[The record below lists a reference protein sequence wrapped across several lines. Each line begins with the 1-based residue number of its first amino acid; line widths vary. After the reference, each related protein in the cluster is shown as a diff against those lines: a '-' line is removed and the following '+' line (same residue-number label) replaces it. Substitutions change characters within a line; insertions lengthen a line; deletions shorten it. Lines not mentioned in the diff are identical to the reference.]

1 MKRFPVFLLPFFLLA
16 CSSSKESRN
25 AGGSQGTTPDV
36 RIYESD
42 FRPSD
47 YDSDPAGAPVE
58 AGEHSVPDA
67 DRTADTP
74 VLTST
79 EQVSGFR
86 VQFFSTTNID
96 DAKRKKEEAEAAY
109 PSELFYSEYDP
120 PTYKL
125 RAGNFLT
132 RFEAERF
139 AKVLSEKGF
148 PDAWAVPTRVFKQLP
163 PGAREPSANP
173 K

>member
-1 MKRFPVFLLPFFLLA
+1 MKRLPIFLIPFFLLA
-16 CSSSKESRN
+16 CSSSKESQN
-25 AGGSQGTTPDV
+25 AGSSQGTTSDV
-36 RIYESD
+36 RKYESD

-47 YDSDPAGAPVE
+47 YDPDPADAPVE
-58 AGEHSVPDA
+58 AGEHSVPST

-74 VLTST
+74 ALTST
-79 EQVSGFR
+79 EQVPGFR

-109 PSELFYSEYDP
+109 PSELVYLEYDP

-139 AKVLSEKGF
+139 AKVLSEKGY
-148 PDAWAVPTRVFKQLP
+148 PDAWAVPTRVVRQLP
-163 PGAREPSANP
+163 PGTREPSPNP